1 MAYFYLYYRGG
12 VDSEDSPVMV
22 VVGAHFLLRC
32 LELQRFILMFNLRS
46 AFLGEKNG
54 ICVSSIPITRVGLV
68 RKAIKCK
75 ESRIRKQPIQVP
87 SNVTIK
93 LEGQDLK
100 VKGPLEE
107 LELTYSREVKVD
119 REESGILRVRKAVE
133 TRRANQKHGLFRN
146 D

>member
-1 MAYFYLYYRGG
+1 MAYIYLYYRGG

-22 VVGAHFLLRC
+22 VVGAHFLLWC

-54 ICVSSIPITRVGLV
+54 ICVSSIPITCVGLV
-68 RKAIKCK
+68 RKVVKCK

-107 LELTYSREVKVD
+107 LELTYSQEVKVD

-133 TRRANQKHGLFRN
+133 TRRANQMHGLFR
-146 D
+146 